1 MGKEQLIS
9 KVKNFWYYH
18 KWHLLVALFVVATI
32 IVGVRSCQQRPN
44 PDLHILFAKQDNQI
58 PLQAT
63 ELEGFFGPMVEDVN
77 GDGVSTALVTATT
90 IKTVDGSNTAAM
102 LVQVNSGEAILYV
115 LTDETY
121 KILHENGVLEDL
133 SALSAE
139 SEFLDGDR
147 YLLSASGAL
156 DDLEYFKNDKTS
168 YYLAMRK
175 VQGTTL
181 QDSSKHQ
188 EQARMA
194 KTVLNYLIENE

>member
-1 MGKEQLIS
+1 
-9 KVKNFWYYH
+9 
-18 KWHLLVALFVVATI
+18 
-32 IVGVRSCQQRPN
+32 
-44 PDLHILFAKQDNQI
+44 
-58 PLQAT
+58 
-63 ELEGFFGPMVEDVN
+63 
-77 GDGVSTALVTATT
+77 
-90 IKTVDGSNTAAM
+90 
-102 LVQVNSGEAILYV
+102 VNSGEAILYV